1 MHFLRTTTI
10 AIALAF
16 LLGCGGGG
24 TPVMDTGP
32 GDSGADADKRDLVK
46 PEDSTGPHDGERPD
60 GEDDTPEDE
69 ESSEIEPGKPGA
81 PCYNNSECDS
91 NLCVEGSEGGV
102 CTQYCQ
108 SEGCPEHWYCRGM
121 SIGQDVVFICI
132 PEGANLCKPCSVDT
146 QCGDGVCLETAEG
159 KFCTRNCEK
168 YGCSKGYE
176 CKEIT
181 HGGRQSKECLP
192 VSGSCTCSEKNA
204 EEERPCEQRNDV
216 GVCQGFETCDPRL
229 GWVGCTAL
237 EPSVEIC
244 DGIDND
250 CNGVADDNPRMPS
263 EECYNETPGVEGC
276 CKGTWSCGGED
287 GWLCIGPTPA
297 AEECNYKDDNCDGQ
311 IDEGFRDTSGRY
323 FTLEHC
329 GQCNNSCIG
338 RIPYAEIIVCEVPD
352 DPDEAPTCQVDKC
365 QDGWVLFNNSCVPP
379 LSNLCL
385 PCNTDSDC
393 GYGNDKCVELDG
405 EGYCGRDCA
414 PGAPQG
420 TDCPDGFTC
429 TAMTGGGAQCI
440 PTSGTCQCTLSNN
453 GVKRPCEK
461 SNEFGTCIGAEICDG
476 LVGWGPCSAATPER
490 EVCDGIDND
499 CNGIIDDNPVLPNEP
514 CAKSWTDPVTS
525 IEYTC
530 TANWHCVSVG
540 GGVNDWVCD
549 APSPEPEV
557 CNGLDDNCDGQVD
570 EDFKVNGKYGTLE
583 HCGACGVSCIG
594 LVEGA
599 TEMRCNTDLPKP
611 ACEVVSCEP
620 GFWKASSLS
629 CQPFP
634 DTLCQRCSSDR
645 ACQVP
650 GDKCEPADSAGRTYC
665 LWSCDPETTIH
676 PELTPG
682 NYCPDGYTCVEHMA
696 ALIPGFYC
704 VPDSGSCDCLA
715 PDAGA
720 ERLCYN
726 QNAYGRCQGVETCD
740 PEHGWIGCDALV
752 PAQETCNDIDDNCN
766 GYVDE
771 LWPTKGAVCSEGI
784 GACRAEGQLECNADG
799 TDLECSATPSAG
811 DPEICDGL
819 DNDCDGLVD
828 ELWPLKGSACA
839 IGQGLCYATGIWVC
853 SDDKSDIVCNA
864 PVLTGSPELCDGLDN
879 NCNGQIDEIFPNL
892 GKFCSVGTGECLSQG
907 VYECKADGSGT
918 ECSAA
923 IIEPDEEICDGAD
936 NDCDG
941 QIDEDWPTLG
951 RLCSVGIGECMAVG
965 VQVCS
970 NDGYSTVCDAIP
982 GEEEDEICDG
992 LDNDCNGHVD
1002 DPWPN
1007 KGKACSIGLG
1017 ECHSTG
1023 VWECKADGSDVACN
1037 APTIPPGT
1045 EICDGKDNNCN
1056 GEVDENFPTLGQIC
1070 FVGKGECMRIGTNIC
1085 SSNGLGVECSAT
1097 AGPVADEICDG
1108 LDNNCD
1114 GFTDELWPT
1123 KGQPCT
1129 DGAGPCLVTGVLQ
1142 CNAAKNGLECS
1153 VVAGNGT
1160 DEVCDGIDN
1169 DCNGVIDDGFPDLGK
1184 PCSKGKGECFAT
1196 GVYVCTADGTGT
1208 ECNAEEIE
1216 PKQEMCDGKDNNCD
1230 GVIDDGFPDLGKP
1243 CSKGMGECFRTGVYV
1258 CNADGTGT
1266 VCNAEEVLPG
1276 VEECDGKDN
1285 DCNGVI
1291 DDIAPENVPPCEN
1304 QKGVCAG
1311 ARKTCGGTAGWLE
1324 CTTATYVAHSPNYE
1338 QTEHSCDGLDNDC
1351 DGVTDDVPAP
1361 LCEKQQGVCA
1371 GSTKVCGGANGWLP
1385 CDASNYGEHYQAT
1398 ETLCDG
1404 LDNDCDGSIDEG
1416 HSNKGKAC
1424 SKGQGECFATGVYVC
1439 KANGTGTEC
1448 NAQEIAPLPEECDGK
1463 DNDCNGVI
1471 DDVAPENVPPC
1482 ENQKGV
1488 CAGARKTCGGAL
1500 GWQACTTATYVA
1512 HSSKYEQTEHSCDG
1526 LDNDCD
1532 GVTDDVTAPLC
1543 ENQQGVCAG
1552 STKVCGGANGW
1563 LPCDASNYGAHYQA
1577 TETKCDGLDNDCDGS
1592 IDEGHSNK
1600 GKPCSKGQGECFR
1613 TGVYICKTDGTGT
1626 ECNAEEVLPGVEIC
1640 DGKDNDCNGVIDN
1653 GFPTLGQVCYAGV
1666 GECQR
1671 AGTHVC
1677 NADGNGTVCNAIA
1690 GPVGNELCDGLDNN
1704 CDGYTD
1710 EDWPDKGKVCLVGQ
1724 GQCQAS
1730 GTYRCKTDGSG
1741 LECDAVAGS
1750 PTAEVCDY
1758 LDNDCNGV
1766 VDNGFKDA
1774 DGRYTADTACA
1785 NCFTDCTTIW
1795 VSSVH
1800 HASGV
1805 CNATPTIPTCTFVCD
1820 EGWVDADQNP
1830 DNGCEMQIDVGAVYV
1845 STPYNGGTDNAS
1857 CGAWNAPCATITY
1870 GIGRANGLS
1879 RPRVLVSEGIYA
1891 ENITL
1896 VNGISV
1902 KGGYSATW
1910 RYSPETNVTVLYG
1923 TTPSP
1928 ASVKHKRAV
1937 IAQNITSATEF
1948 SGFTIYGETNFYQ
1961 ATGDTGGNSYAIWVK
1976 NCSSALVIKDNV
1988 IYGGQ
1993 ASSGANGAAGAQGA
2007 NGGDGGVGAN
2017 AFDTSNRNCP
2027 GASSGAGGAGGAST
2041 CGVAG
2046 GKGADT
2052 ACPYNNSQRASGANG
2067 LGTGAGT
2074 GGAGGYDRY
2083 TTDCNTGQT
2092 GGHSAEAIPGTN
2104 GANGANGARGNSC
2117 TSAAGSISGDHWVGN
2132 VATAGTAGTSG
2143 AGGGGGGAGGGLDVQ
2158 TTGCSGGDTLGS
2170 AGGGGGAGGCAGQ
2183 AGAIGQPGGASI
2195 GIFIVGS
2202 NGGTVPVI
2210 SNNFISRNAGG
2221 NGGSGG
2227 NGGMGGIGGQ
2237 GGNSG
2242 TIHVSPPLK
2251 YVYAIGSGGFGGNGG
2266 WAGAGGAG
2274 GGGCGGN
2281 SYGILSADGSAAVP
2295 NYCNPAAANTF
2306 SSVGGAGN
2314 GGAAG
2319 TSQGHAQ
2326 GPAAVNGEANN
2337 CKILP

>member
-1 MHFLRTTTI
+1 
-10 AIALAF
+10 
-16 LLGCGGGG
+16 
-24 TPVMDTGP
+24 
-32 GDSGADADKRDLVK
+32 
-46 PEDSTGPHDGERPD
+46 
-60 GEDDTPEDE
+60 
-69 ESSEIEPGKPGA
+69 
-81 PCYNNSECDS
+81 
-91 NLCVEGSEGGV
+91 
-102 CTQYCQ
+102 
-108 SEGCPEHWYCRGM
+108 
-121 SIGQDVVFICI
+121 
-132 PEGANLCKPCSVDT
+132 
-146 QCGDGVCLETAEG
+146 
-159 KFCTRNCEK
+159 
-168 YGCSKGYE
+168 
-176 CKEIT
+176 
-181 HGGRQSKECLP
+181 
-192 VSGSCTCSEKNA
+192 
-204 EEERPCEQRNDV
+204 
-216 GVCQGFETCDPRL
+216 
-229 GWVGCTAL
+229 
-237 EPSVEIC
+237 
-244 DGIDND
+244 
-250 CNGVADDNPRMPS
+250 
-263 EECYNETPGVEGC
+263 
-276 CKGTWSCGGED
+276 
-287 GWLCIGPTPA
+287 
-297 AEECNYKDDNCDGQ
+297 
-311 IDEGFRDTSGRY
+311 
-323 FTLEHC
+323 
-329 GQCNNSCIG
+329 
-338 RIPYAEIIVCEVPD
+338 
-352 DPDEAPTCQVDKC
+352 
-365 QDGWVLFNNSCVPP
+365 
-379 LSNLCL
+379 
-385 PCNTDSDC
+385 
-393 GYGNDKCVELDG
+393 
-405 EGYCGRDCA
+405 
-414 PGAPQG
+414 
-420 TDCPDGFTC
+420 
-429 TAMTGGGAQCI
+429 
-440 PTSGTCQCTLSNN
+440 LSNN

-918 ECSAA
+918 KCSAT
-923 IIEPDEEICDGAD
+923 IIEPDEEICDGLD

-1184 PCSKGKGECFAT
+1184 PCSKGKGECFRT
-1196 GVYVCTADGTGT
+1196 GVYICKTDGTGT
-1208 ECNAEEIE
+1208 ECDAEEIE

-1266 VCNAEEVLPG
+1266 VCNAEEVLPGVEECDGKDNDCNGVIDDIAPENVPPCENQKGVCAGARKTCGGTAGWLECTTATYVAHSPNYEQTEHSCDGLDNDCDGVTDDVPAPLCEKQQGVCAGSTKVCGGANGWLPCGASNYGEHYQATETKCDGLDNDCDGSIDEGHSNKGKACSKGQGECFRTGVYVCNADGTGTECNAEEIEPGVEICNGLDNDCNGVIDDVAPENVPLCTNQKGVCAGARKTCGGTAGWLECTTATYVAHSPNYEQTEHSCDGLDNDCDGVTDDVPAPLCEKQQGVCAGSTKVCGGANGWLPCDASNYGEHYQATETKCDGLDNDCDGSIDEGHSNKGKACSKGQGECFATGVYVCKTDGTGTECNAQDIEPG